1 LLPESQARLSETGN
15 TSMSEQPVK
24 DDSEMSQG
32 RERDKLLED
41 STPDA
46 FVTER
51 RNDDYF
57 VLQETDDMDLK

>member
-1 LLPESQARLSETGN
+1 LLQESQARLSETGN

-24 DDSEMSQG
+24 DECELSQG
-32 RERDKLLED
+32 TERDKLLQD
-41 STPDA
+41 STPDV